1 MVILL
6 PLDCSL
12 DNLSNFA
19 KLEIIFFDLP
29 MLQVYK
35 RMQKMREKYVDT
47 LAKLY
52 EYATTVYS
60 KKQYTQWYDTKE
72 GGYTYASLK
81 DKSDALS
88 KTLTQYGI
96 GAGDKVAILSQSMPN
111 WSVAFF
117 SLAPFGRIVIP
128 ILPDSSQNE
137 VTNIINHSETKA
149 IFVSQK
155 LAGKVSQEVKDKMV
169 LVIDMDT
176 LEIVKAD
183 DEHFTCDGKTSVPTP
198 EDIATIIYTSGTT
211 GSAKGV
217 VLSHRNLSSNVIT
230 CYHSCKRTSKDR
242 WLSVLPMAHT
252 LEMTLSMLYPM
263 YCGATVYYLPKPPV
277 ATLLLKALKIVK
289 PTTMLTVP
297 MIIEKVYK
305 GSVLPTIKNSR
316 TLTWM
321 NEHMNGLMCRIIG
334 MKLKAT
340 FGGHISFYGIGGAK
354 LDPEVEKFL
363 LKAKFPYAIGY
374 GLTETSPLLGYSM
387 HGWRSVGSFGYPVY
401 NVKLKLH
408 NVDPAT
414 GEGEVVAQGPNVML
428 GYYKDPVRTKS
439 VFTEDGWFRTSD
451 IAVQDEKGRFY
462 IKGRNNNMILGPSG
476 ENIYPEEIE
485 NVVNNVEGVS
495 ESIIVERNG
504 RLVALVQPSED
515 FIKWDNESEDKLYEK
530 LDNWK
535 EKILNF
541 TNKNVNKSSQVSS
554 VEVMKEPFEKTATQ
568 KIRRFKYKESAPTVE
583 EKNKQEKK

>member
-1 MVILL
+1 
-6 PLDCSL
+6 
-12 DNLSNFA
+12 
-19 KLEIIFFDLP
+19 

-72 GGYTYASLK
+72 GGYTYATLK
-81 DKSDALS
+81 AKCDELS
-88 KTLTQYGI
+88 KVLTQYGI

-117 SLAPFGRIVIP
+117 SLAPYGRIVIP
-128 ILPDSSQNE
+128 ILPDSSSNE

-155 LAGKVSQEVKDKMV
+155 LANKVSQEVKDKMV
-169 LVIDMDT
+169 LIIDVDT
-176 LEIVKAD
+176 LEIVKSD
-183 DEHFTCDGKTSVPTP
+183 DDKFTCDGKTSVPTP

-230 CYHSCKRTSKDR
+230 CYHSCKRTHKDR

-277 ATLLLKALKIVK
+277 ASLLLKALKVVK

-321 NEHMNGLMCRIIG
+321 NEHMNGLMCWIIG

-340 FGGHISFYGIGGAK
+340 FGGHMSFYGIGGAK

-374 GLTETSPLLGYSM
+374 GLTETSPLLGYAM
-387 HGWRSVGSFGYPVY
+387 HGWRAVGSFGYPVY

-451 IAVQDEKGRFY
+451 IAVMDEKGRFF

-504 RLVALVQPSED
+504 RLVALVQPNEN
-515 FIKWDNESEDKLYEK
+515 FIQWDNESEDKLYEK
-530 LDNWK
+530 LDSWK
-535 EKILNF
+535 EKILSF

-583 EKNKQEKK
+583 QEKKSDKK

>member
-1 MVILL
+1 
-6 PLDCSL
+6 
-12 DNLSNFA
+12 
-19 KLEIIFFDLP
+19 

-60 KKQYTQWYDTKE
+60 KKQYTQWYDSKE
-72 GGYTYASLK
+72 GGYTYATLK
-81 DKSDALS
+81 AKCDELS
-88 KTLTQYGI
+88 KVLTQYGI

-117 SLAPFGRIVIP
+117 SLAPYGRIVIP
-128 ILPDSSQNE
+128 ILPDSSSNE

-155 LAGKVSQEVKDKMV
+155 LANKVSQEVKDKMV
-169 LVIDMDT
+169 LIIDVDT
-176 LEIVKAD
+176 LEIVKSD
-183 DEHFTCDGKTSVPTP
+183 DDKFTCDGKTSVPTP

-230 CYHSCKRTSKDR
+230 CYHSCKRTHKDR

-263 YCGATVYYLPKPPV
+263 YCGACVYYLQKPPV
-277 ATLLLKALKIVK
+277 ASLLLKAMKTVK

-321 NEHMNGLMCRIIG
+321 NENMNGLMCRIIG
-334 MKLKAT
+334 MKLKKT
-340 FGGHISFYGIGGAK
+340 FGGHMTFYGIGGAK
-354 LDPEVEKFL
+354 LDPEVENFL

-374 GLTETSPLLGYSM
+374 GLTETSPLLGYAM
-387 HGWRSVGSFGYPVY
+387 HGWRTVGSFGYPVY

-408 NVDPAT
+408 NVDPVT

-451 IAVQDEKGRFY
+451 IAVMDEKGRFF

-504 RLVALVQPSED
+504 RLVALVQPNEN
-515 FIKWDNESEDKLYEK
+515 FIQWDNESEDKLYEK
-530 LDNWK
+530 LDSWK
-535 EKILNF
+535 EKILSF

-583 EKNKQEKK
+583 QEKKSDKK

>member
-1 MVILL
+1 
-6 PLDCSL
+6 
-12 DNLSNFA
+12 
-19 KLEIIFFDLP
+19 
-29 MLQVYK
+29 MLQLYK
-35 RMQKMREKYVDT
+35 RMQRMREKYVDT

-72 GGYTYASLK
+72 GGYTYSEFK
-81 DKSDALS
+81 DKCDSIS
-88 KTLTQYGI
+88 KKLTQYGI

-117 SLAPFGRIVIP
+117 SIVPFGRIAIP
-128 ILPDSSQNE
+128 ILPDSSENE
-137 VTNIINHSETKA
+137 VTNILEHSESKV

-155 LAGKVSQEVKDKMV
+155 LASKVSEECRNKLT
-169 LVIDMDT
+169 LVIDIET
-176 LEIVKAD
+176 FEVLKAD
-183 DEHFTCDGKTSVPTP
+183 DDKFTCDGRATVPTP

-217 VLSHRNLSSNVIT
+217 VLSHRNLASNVIT
-230 CYHSCKRTSKDR
+230 CYHSCKRNDKDR
-242 WLSVLPMAHT
+242 WLSILPMAHT

-277 ATLLLKALKIVK
+277 PSLLMKALKVVK

-297 MIIEKVYK
+297 LIIEKVYK
-305 GSVLPTIKNSR
+305 GSVLPTIQKSR

-321 NEHMNGLMCRIIG
+321 NAHMNGLMCRIIG

-354 LDPEVEKFL
+354 LDPEVERFL

-387 HGWRSVGSFGYPVY
+387 NGWRTVGSFGYPVY
-401 NVKLKLH
+401 NVQLKLD
-408 NVDPAT
+408 NVNPET
-414 GEGEVVAQGPNVML
+414 GEGEVVAKGPNVML
-428 GYYKDPVRTKS
+428 GYYKDPMRTKS

-462 IKGRNNNMILGPSG
+462 IKGRNSNMILGPSG

-485 NVVNNVEGVS
+485 NVINNVEGVS
-495 ESIIVERNG
+495 ESIVVERDG
-504 RLVALVQPSED
+504 RLVALVAPQEN
-515 FIKWDNESEDKLYEK
+515 FIQWDKEGEDKLYEK
-530 LDNWK
+530 LDAWK
-535 EKILNF
+535 KKLLSI
-541 TNKNVNKSSQVSS
+541 TNKSVSKASQVSS
-554 VEVMKEPFEKTATQ
+554 IEVMKEPFEKTATQ
-568 KIRRFKYKESAPTVE
+568 KIRRFKYKDSAPTVE
-583 EKNKQEKK
+583 EEQKNK

>member
-1 MVILL
+1 
-6 PLDCSL
+6 
-12 DNLSNFA
+12 
-19 KLEIIFFDLP
+19 

-60 KKQYTQWYDTKE
+60 KKQYTQWYDTKK

-81 DKSDALS
+81 ERCDSLS
-88 KTLTQYGI
+88 KVLTQYGI

-117 SLAPFGRIVIP
+117 SLAPYGRIVIP
-128 ILPDSSQNE
+128 ILPDSSTNE
-137 VTNIINHSETKA
+137 VTNIINHSETKS

-155 LAGKVSQEVKDKMV
+155 LAGKISQEVKEKMV
-169 LVIDMDT
+169 LIIDVDT
-176 LEIVKAD
+176 LEIIKSD
-183 DEHFTCDGKTSVPTP
+183 DDHFTCDGKTEVPTP

-217 VLSHRNLSSNVIT
+217 VLSHRNLTANVIT

-252 LEMTLSMLYPM
+252 LEMTLCMLYPM

-277 ATLLLKALKIVK
+277 ASLLLKALKVVK

-305 GSVLPTIKNSR
+305 GSVLPTIRNSR

-321 NEHMNGLMCRIIG
+321 NEHMYGLMCWIIG

-340 FGGHISFYGIGGAK
+340 FGGHMSFYGIGGAK

-387 HGWRSVGSFGYPVY
+387 HGWRTVGSFGYPVY

-408 NVDPAT
+408 NMDPQT
-414 GEGEVVAQGPNVML
+414 GEGEVVALGPNVML

-485 NVVNNVEGVS
+485 NVVNNIEGVS

-504 RLVALVQPSED
+504 KLVALVQPNEN
-515 FIKWDNESEDKLYEK
+515 FIQWDNESEDRLYEK
-530 LDNWK
+530 LDGWK
-535 EKILNF
+535 DKILSF

-568 KIRRFKYKESAPTVE
+568 KIRRFKYKETAPTIE
-583 EKNKQEKK
+583 QEKKEKSN

>member
-1 MVILL
+1 
-6 PLDCSL
+6 
-12 DNLSNFA
+12 
-19 KLEIIFFDLP
+19 
-29 MLQVYK
+29 
-35 RMQKMREKYVDT
+35 MQRMREKYVDT

-72 GGYTYASLK
+72 GGYTFNEFKGKCDS
-81 DKSDALS
+81 LS
-88 KTLTQYGI
+88 KKLTQYGI

-117 SLAPFGRIVIP
+117 SIVPFGRIAIP
-128 ILPDSSQNE
+128 ILPDSSENE
-137 VTNIINHSETKA
+137 VTNILEHSESKV

-155 LAGKVSQEVKDKMV
+155 LASKVSEECRNKLT
-169 LVIDMDT
+169 LVIDIET
-176 LEIVKAD
+176 FEVIKAD
-183 DEHFTCDGKTSVPTP
+183 EDKFTCDGRTTVPTP
-198 EDIATIIYTSGTT
+198 DDIATIIYTSGTT

-217 VLSHRNLSSNVIT
+217 VLSHRNLASNVIT
-230 CYHSCKRTSKDR
+230 CYHSCKRNHKDR
-242 WLSVLPMAHT
+242 WLSILPMAHT

-277 ATLLLKALKIVK
+277 PSLLMKALKIVK

-297 MIIEKVYK
+297 LIIEKVYK
-305 GSVLPTIKNSR
+305 GSVLPTIQKSR
-316 TLTWM
+316 TLSWM

-387 HGWRSVGSFGYPVY
+387 NGWRTVGSFGYPVY

-408 NVDPAT
+408 NVNPET
-414 GEGEVVAQGPNVML
+414 GEGEVVAKGPNVML
-428 GYYKDPVRTKS
+428 GYYKDPKRTKS
-439 VFTEDGWFRTSD
+439 AFTEDGWFRTSD

-485 NVVNNVEGVS
+485 NVINNVEGVS
-495 ESIIVERNG
+495 ESIVVERDG
-504 RLVALVQPSED
+504 RLVALVAPQEN
-515 FIKWDNESEDKLYEK
+515 FIQWDKESEDKLYEK
-530 LDNWK
+530 LDAWK
-535 EKILNF
+535 KKLLSV
-541 TNKNVNKSSQVSS
+541 TNKNVSKASQVSS
-554 VEVMKEPFEKTATQ
+554 IEVMKEPFEKTATQ
-568 KIRRFKYKESAPTVE
+568 KIRRFKYKDSAPTVE
-583 EKNKQEKK
+583 EEKKEHK

>member
-1 MVILL
+1 MIQL
-6 PLDCSL
+6 
-12 DNLSNFA
+12 
-19 KLEIIFFDLP
+19 
-29 MLQVYK
+29 YK
-35 RMQKMREKYVDT
+35 RMQRMREKYVDT

-72 GGYTYASLK
+72 GGYTYSSFK
-81 DKSDALS
+81 GKCDSLS
-88 KTLTQYGI
+88 KKLTQYGI

-117 SLAPFGRIVIP
+117 SIVPFGRIAIP
-128 ILPDSSQNE
+128 ILPDSSVNE
-137 VTNIINHSETKA
+137 VTNILEHSESKV

-155 LAGKVSQEVKDKMV
+155 LASKVSQECRDKMI
-169 LVIDMDT
+169 LVIDIDT
-176 LEIVKAD
+176 FEVLQSN
-183 DEHFTCDGKTSVPTP
+183 DEKFTCDGRTSIPTP
-198 EDIATIIYTSGTT
+198 DDIATIIYTSGTT

-217 VLSHRNLSSNVIT
+217 VLSHRNLASNVIS
-230 CYHSCKRTSKDR
+230 CYHSCKRTDKDR

-252 LEMTLSMLYPM
+252 LEMTLCMLYPM

-277 ATLLLKALKIVK
+277 ASLLMKALKMVK

-297 MIIEKVYK
+297 LIIEKVYK
-305 GSVLPTIKNSR
+305 GSVLPTIQKSR

-321 NEHMNGLMCRIIG
+321 NKNMNGLMCRIIG

-340 FGGHISFYGIGGAK
+340 FGGHMSFYGIGGAK
-354 LDPEVEKFL
+354 LDPEVENFL

-387 HGWRSVGSFGYPVY
+387 HNWRTVGSFGYPVY

-408 NVDPAT
+408 NVNPET
-414 GEGEVVAQGPNVML
+414 GEGEIIAKGPNVML
-428 GYYKDPVRTKS
+428 GYYKDPARTKS

-451 IAVQDEKGRFY
+451 IAVQDEKGRFS

-485 NVVNNVEGVS
+485 NVINNVEGVS
-495 ESIIVERNG
+495 ESIVVERDG
-504 RLVALVQPSED
+504 KLIALVQPDENY
-515 FIKWDNESEDKLYEK
+515 IQWDNESEDKLYEK
-530 LDNWK
+530 LDAWK
-535 EKILNF
+535 AKLLKI
-541 TNKNVNKSSQVSS
+541 TNKNVSKASRVSS

-583 EKNKQEKK
+583 SEKKEKTENN

>member
-1 MVILL
+1 MIQL
-6 PLDCSL
+6 
-12 DNLSNFA
+12 
-19 KLEIIFFDLP
+19 
-29 MLQVYK
+29 YK
-35 RMQKMREKYVDT
+35 RMQRMREKYVDT

-60 KKQYTQWYDTKE
+60 KNQYTQWYDSKE
-72 GGYTYASLK
+72 GGYTYASFK
-81 DKSDALS
+81 AKCDSLS
-88 KTLTQYGI
+88 KKLTQYGI

-117 SLAPFGRIVIP
+117 SIVPFGRIAIP
-128 ILPDSSQNE
+128 ILPDSSENE
-137 VTNIINHSETKA
+137 VTNILNHSESKV

-155 LAGKVSQEVKDKMV
+155 LSSKLSQECRDRMT

-176 LEIVKAD
+176 FEVLQSD
-183 DEHFTCDGKTSVPTP
+183 DDKFTCDGRATVPTP

-217 VLSHRNLSSNVIT
+217 VLSHRNLASNVIT
-230 CYHSCKRTSKDR
+230 SYHSCKRTEKDR

-277 ATLLLKALKIVK
+277 ASLLMKAMKIVK

-297 MIIEKVYK
+297 LIIEKVYK
-305 GSVLPTIKNSR
+305 GSVLPTIQKSR

-321 NEHMNGLMCRIIG
+321 NEHMNGLMCKIIG
-334 MKLKAT
+334 MKIKKT
-340 FGGHISFYGIGGAK
+340 FGGHMSFYGIGGAK
-354 LDPEVEKFL
+354 LDPEVERFL
-363 LKAKFPYAIGY
+363 LKAGFPYAIGY

-387 HGWRSVGSFGYPVY
+387 HRWRTVGSFGYPVY
-401 NVKLKLH
+401 NVTLKLH
-408 NVDPAT
+408 NVNPET
-414 GEGEVVAQGPNVML
+414 GEGEIVAKGPNVML
-428 GYYKDPVRTKS
+428 GYYKDPIRTKS

-451 IAVQDEKGRFY
+451 IAVQDEKGRFF

-485 NVVNNVEGVS
+485 NVINNVEGVN
-495 ESIIVERNG
+495 ESIVVERNG
-504 RLVALVQPSED
+504 KLVALVQPHEN
-515 FIKWDNESEDKLYEK
+515 FIEWDNESEDKLYEK
-530 LDNWK
+530 LDTWK
-535 EKILNF
+535 EKVLKMV
-541 TNKNVNKSSQVSS
+541 NKNVNKTSQVSS

-568 KIRRFKYKESAPTVE
+568 KIRRFIYKDSAPTVE
-583 EKNKQEKK
+583 AEKENQKKEN

>member
-1 MVILL
+1 MIQL
-6 PLDCSL
+6 
-12 DNLSNFA
+12 
-19 KLEIIFFDLP
+19 
-29 MLQVYK
+29 YK
-35 RMQKMREKYVDT
+35 RMQRMREKYVDT

-72 GGYTYASLK
+72 GGYTYSSFK
-81 DKSDALS
+81 GKCDSLS
-88 KTLTQYGI
+88 KKLTQYGI

-117 SLAPFGRIVIP
+117 ATVPFGRIAIP
-128 ILPDSSQNE
+128 ILPDSSENE
-137 VTNIINHSETKA
+137 VKNILEHSESKV

-155 LAGKVSQEVKDKMV
+155 LAGKLSQECRNKMT

-176 LEIVKAD
+176 FEVLKSD
-183 DEHFTCDGKTSVPTP
+183 DDKFTCDGKTSVPTP
-198 EDIATIIYTSGTT
+198 DDIATIIYTSGTT

-217 VLSHRNLSSNVIT
+217 VLSHRNLAANVIT
-230 CYHSCKRTSKDR
+230 CYHSCKRTDKDR

-252 LEMTLSMLYPM
+252 LEMTLCMLYPM

-277 ATLLLKALKIVK
+277 ASLLMKALKVVK

-297 MIIEKVYK
+297 LIIEKVYK
-305 GSVLPTIKNSR
+305 GSVLPTIQKSR

-387 HGWRSVGSFGYPVY
+387 KKWRTVGSFGYPVY

-408 NVDPAT
+408 NVNPET
-414 GEGEVVAQGPNVML
+414 GEGEVVAKGPNVML
-428 GYYKDPVRTKS
+428 GYYKDPARTKS

-451 IAVQDEKGRFY
+451 IAVQDEKGRFF

-485 NVVNNVEGVS
+485 NVINNVEGVS
-495 ESIIVERNG
+495 ESIVVERDG
-504 RLVALVQPSED
+504 RLVALVQPAEN
-515 FIKWDNESEDKLYEK
+515 FIEWDKESEDKIYEK
-530 LDNWK
+530 LDAWK
-535 EKILNF
+535 AKLLKA
-541 TNKNVNKSSQVSS
+541 TNKNVSKASQVSS
-554 VEVMKEPFEKTATQ
+554 IEVMKEPFEKTATQ
-568 KIRRFKYKESAPTVE
+568 KIRRFKYKDSAPTVE
-583 EKNKQEKK
+583 EERKEN

>member
-1 MVILL
+1 MIQL
-6 PLDCSL
+6 
-12 DNLSNFA
+12 
-19 KLEIIFFDLP
+19 
-29 MLQVYK
+29 YK
-35 RMQKMREKYVDT
+35 RMQRMREKYVDT

-52 EYATTVYS
+52 DYATTVYS
-60 KKQYTQWYDTKE
+60 KNQYTQWYDTKE
-72 GGYTYASLK
+72 GGYTYNTFKAK
-81 DKSDALS
+81 CDGLS
-88 KTLTQYGI
+88 KKLTQYGV

-117 SLAPFGRIVIP
+117 SVVPFGRIAIP
-128 ILPDSSQNE
+128 ILPDSSENE
-137 VTNIINHSETKA
+137 VTNILKHSESKV

-155 LAGKVSQEVKDKMV
+155 LAGKISQECREKMT
-169 LVIDMDT
+169 LIIEIETFEVIH
-176 LEIVKAD
+176 AD
-183 DEHFTCDGKTSVPTP
+183 EEQFTCDGRTSVPTP
-198 EDIATIIYTSGTT
+198 DDIAAIIYTSGTT

-230 CYHSCKRTSKDR
+230 CYHACKRTEKDR

-277 ATLLLKALKIVK
+277 ASLLLKALPIVK

-297 MIIEKVYK
+297 LIIEKVYK
-305 GSVLPTIKNSR
+305 GSVLPTIKKSR

-321 NEHMNGLMCRIIG
+321 NEHMHGLMCRIIG
-334 MKLKAT
+334 MKLKKT
-340 FGGHISFYGIGGAK
+340 FGGRISFYGIGGAK

-374 GLTETSPLLGYSM
+374 GLTETSPLLGYAM
-387 HGWRSVGSFGYPVY
+387 HGWRAVGSFGYPVY
-401 NVKLKLH
+401 NVQLKLH
-408 NVDPAT
+408 NVNPET
-414 GEGEVVAQGPNVML
+414 GEGEIVAKGPNVML

-451 IAVQDEKGRFY
+451 IAVIDEKGRYF

-485 NVVNNVEGVS
+485 NVINNVEGVS
-495 ESIIVERNG
+495 ESIVVQRDG
-504 RLVALVQPSED
+504 RLVALVQPAENS
-515 FIKWDNESEDKLYEK
+515 IQWDKEGEDKLYET

-535 EKILNF
+535 AKVLKI
-541 TNKNVNKSSQVSS
+541 TNKNVSKASQVSS

-568 KIRRFKYKESAPTVE
+568 KIRRFKYKDSAPTVE
-583 EKNKQEKK
+583 EEKKEN

>member
-1 MVILL
+1 MIQL
-6 PLDCSL
+6 
-12 DNLSNFA
+12 
-19 KLEIIFFDLP
+19 
-29 MLQVYK
+29 YK
-35 RMQKMREKYVDT
+35 RMQRMREKYVDT

-52 EYATTVYS
+52 DYATTVYS
-60 KKQYTQWYDTKE
+60 KNQYTQWYDTKE
-72 GGYTYASLK
+72 GGYTFNSFK
-81 DKSDALS
+81 GKSDSLS
-88 KTLTQYGI
+88 KKLTQYGI

-117 SLAPFGRIVIP
+117 SIVPFGRIAIP
-128 ILPDSSQNE
+128 ILPDSSPNE
-137 VTNIINHSETKA
+137 VANILEHSESKV
-149 IFVSQK
+149 IFVSQR
-155 LAGKVSQEVKDKMV
+155 LASKVSQEIRDKMT
-169 LVIDMDT
+169 LVIDLDT
-176 LEIVKAD
+176 FEVIKSD
-183 DEHFTCDGKTSVPTP
+183 DNKFTCDGRTSIPTP
-198 EDIATIIYTSGTT
+198 DDIATIIYTSGTT

-217 VLSHRNLSSNVIT
+217 VLSHRNLASNVIT
-230 CYHSCKRTSKDR
+230 CYHSCKRTEKDR

-277 ATLLLKALKIVK
+277 ASLLMKALKMVK

-297 MIIEKVYK
+297 LIIEKVYK
-305 GSVLPTIKNSR
+305 GSVLPTIKKSR

-321 NEHMNGLMCRIIG
+321 NENMNGLMCRIIG

-354 LDPEVEKFL
+354 LDPEVESFL

-387 HGWRSVGSFGYPVY
+387 KGWRAVGSFGYPVY
-401 NVKLKLH
+401 NVRLRLD
-408 NVDPAT
+408 NVNPET
-414 GEGEVVAQGPNVML
+414 GEGEIVAKGPNVML
-428 GYYKDPVRTKS
+428 GYYKDPTRTKS

-485 NVVNNVEGVS
+485 NVINNVEGVS
-495 ESIIVERNG
+495 ESIVVERDG
-504 RLVALVQPSED
+504 KLVALVQPDENY
-515 FIKWDNESEDKLYEK
+515 IQWDKESEDKVYEK
-530 LDNWK
+530 LDAWK
-535 EKILNF
+535 AKLLKV
-541 TNKNVNKSSQVSS
+541 TNKNVSKASQVSS

-568 KIRRFKYKESAPTVE
+568 KIRRFKYKKSAPTVE
-583 EKNKQEKK
+583 EELKDK